1 MDHHDVKS
9 SFNAKRQSLLNNSW
23 RYLSRL

>member
-9 SFNAKRQSLLNNSW
+9 SFHAKRQSLLNNSW